1 MLTRVH
7 SLSLDRLPTD
17 VYSTPP
23 SSKNTTPKDSA
34 ASSSQRKPSESPTGN
49 GLLRPRQLF
58 TKRSPLLGLLIAVV
72 AGASFITLLA
82 YTTPPQP
89 AVKAAVEKKSH
100 AERLKVRSAQ
110 LQRWLVEQ
118 HRNATAKLR
127 PLVHITGERIKQH
140 RKPILIAATCAIAVG
155 NGAPALWR
163 AIGISVTTTARRKA
177 LAKQLVTTKPKAPSI
192 DTLAAAAPIALLA
205 ARAAMRGVKS
215 ASRKGI
221 PAPPASFGGTIA
233 RSMPGAK
240 VQVTEG
246 LLSGGRKVPFFNFA
260 WKLPGGLAGA
270 VKVPLRPLVAV
281 MTVLSAFA
289 L

>member
-17 VYSTPP
+17 VYSTTP
-23 SSKNTTPKDSA
+23 SSKNTTPKDSVP
-34 ASSSQRKPSESPTGN
+34 SSSQRRPSESPTGN

-82 YTTPPQP
+82 YTSPSPPP
-89 AVKAAVEKKSH
+89 VKAAVEKKSH

-110 LQRWLVEQ
+110 LQSKL
-118 HRNATAKLR
+118 RNATAKLR

-140 RKPILIAATCAIAVG
+140 RKPILIAATCVIAVG

-163 AIGISVTTTARRKA
+163 AIGISVTTLARRKA

>member
-34 ASSSQRKPSESPTGN
+34 ASSSQRRPSESPTGN

-100 AERLKVRSAQ
+100 AERLKVKSAQ
-110 LQRWLVEQ
+110 LQRWFVEQ
-118 HRNATAKLR
+118 HRNATSKLG
-127 PLVHITGERIKQH
+127 HSTGERIKQH
-140 RKPILIAATCAIAVG
+140 RKPILIAATCVIAVG
-155 NGAPALWR
+155 KGAPALWR

>member
-34 ASSSQRKPSESPTGN
+34 ASSSQRRPSESPTGN

-82 YTTPPQP
+82 YTSPSPPP
-89 AVKAAVEKKSH
+89 VKAAVEKKSH
-100 AERLKVRSAQ
+100 AERLKVKSAQ
-110 LQRWLVEQ
+110 LQRWFVEQ
-118 HRNATAKLR
+118 HRNATSKLG
-127 PLVHITGERIKQH
+127 PVHITGERIKQH
-140 RKPILIAATCAIAVG
+140 RKPILIAATCVIAVG
-155 NGAPALWR
+155 KGAPALWR
-163 AIGISVTTTARRKA
+163 AIGISVTTLARRKA